1 MQKNTI
7 ISEKFITLARSVA
20 KINPNIKSTKL
31 QDFYKAFEKEFS
43 IYAPSVQT
51 ELKQLLFDQAK
62 TRIYFSECEK
72 EIDIIIDAFI
82 DKSDKNNILCKN
94 NLKSLGEY
102 KKRKLKE
109 LEK

>member
-31 QDFYKAFEKEFS
+31 QDFYNAF
-43 IYAPSVQT
+43 
-51 ELKQLLFDQAK
+51 
-62 TRIYFSECEK
+62 EK

>member
-1 MQKNTI
+1 MKSSE
-7 ISEKFITLARSVA
+7 ISISTLSKA
-20 KINPNIKSTKL
+20 K
-31 QDFYKAFEKEFS
+31 
-43 IYAPSVQT
+43 V

-72 EIDIIIDAFI
+72 EMDILVEAFI
-82 DKSDKNNILCKN
+82 YKSDKNNILCKN
-94 NLKSLGEY
+94 NLKSLREY